1 VSDDSLAGLPD
12 DRAWSR
18 AVYEEAIHRKHAD
31 HSCEACGKRDWGV
44 AEELVLLPALD
55 KAGHYVPGRGV
66 DVIVL
71 YCRHCGLLRLHAAG
85 RLLSD

>member
-18 AVYEEAIHRKHAD
+18 AVYEEAIQRKHAD
-31 HSCEACGKRDWGV
+31 RSCEACGERTWGV
-44 AEELVLLPALD
+44 GEELVLLPALD
-55 KAGHYVPGRGV
+55 MAGRYVPGRGV
-66 DVIVL
+66 EVIVR

-85 RLLSD
+85 QLLSD